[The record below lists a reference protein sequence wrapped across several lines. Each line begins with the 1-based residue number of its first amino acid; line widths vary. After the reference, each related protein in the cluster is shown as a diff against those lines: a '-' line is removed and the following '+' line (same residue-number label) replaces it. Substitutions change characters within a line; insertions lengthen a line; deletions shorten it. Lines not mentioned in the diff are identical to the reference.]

1 MVGVIDLRD
10 EEKCDGGMHVDSPE
24 QHGVDVR
31 PITDL
36 HGAARRR
43 RRPGAQAVEGK
54 CVVYGLC
61 GGASFM
67 VEHKKCSGFGQQ

>member
-1 MVGVIDLRD
+1 MAEVIGLRD

-24 QHGVDVR
+24 QLGVDLR

-36 HGAARRR
+36 HGAVRRR
-43 RRPGAQAVEGK
+43 QLDAQAVEGRS
-54 CVVYGLC
+54 VVYGLC